1 MLGERALQPRTVV
14 VVEDEFIV
22 RDHAVAL
29 LEEQGFPIEDFAT
42 ADEALTFLEG
52 SAGKVFALFTDVRTP
67 GVLDGVGLAQVA
79 NERWPW
85 IRIMVAS
92 AFALA
97 DIDALP
103 PDATFV
109 RKPWL
114 PLEVITTV
122 SNWAD
127 PAHREHFRARWI
139 RLT

>member
-22 RDHAVAL
+22 RDHTVAL
-29 LEEQGFPIEDFAT
+29 LEELGFPIEDFAT

-97 DIDALP
+97 DIEDLP
-103 PDATFV
+103 PDATF
-109 RKPWL
+109 
-114 PLEVITTV
+114 EVITTV

-127 PAHREHFRARWI
+127 PR
-139 RLT
+139 T